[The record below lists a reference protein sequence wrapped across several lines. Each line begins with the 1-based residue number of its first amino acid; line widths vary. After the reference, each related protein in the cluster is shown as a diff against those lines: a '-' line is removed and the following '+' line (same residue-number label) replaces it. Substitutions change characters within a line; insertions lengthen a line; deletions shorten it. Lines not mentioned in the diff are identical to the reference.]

1 MRKPLKTTASFNWW
15 YGDFEHQ
22 LNACQIKF
30 NKKSRPLGFDILSL
44 PFLETTLSGQT
55 KHLVDCA
62 SMFSERKV
70 TSERML
76 RGFLVTLRKLF
87 QTFYRKKNVFV
98 FREFKKRAKCCNE
111 KVVGTWNEVARSLAV
126 KDTDTVDSDD
136 IVKLHLVNPNHVTNE
151 AYPVAHAHLHLGD
164 ARGFQ
169 NVVSCKSFSEAYVL
183 GSRFMRRVNAKNILQ
198 YIEPTVWNGAEFVF
212 ADMNK
217 ILTSNK
223 IKTTLDDRTA
233 ETFARYARK
242 KNQKEYT
249 IVVTNDERQRRT
261 CFAAFVAAGYDAS
274 EIFACDGTKKMSEKT
289 KIILY
294 DTADFFP
301 LQSFKIFR
309 AVKNEGLYVV
319 ADSKSIAS
327 VAEWI
332 KRPLSLILSCATKS
346 VNDVVVNFIL

>member
-1 MRKPLKTTASFNWW
+1 MRKPVKNTTSFNWW

-22 LNACQIKF
+22 LNACSIKF

-44 PFLETTLSGQT
+44 PFLETILSGQT

-62 SMFSERKV
+62 SMFSERKI

-76 RGFLVTLRKLF
+76 RGFLVTLKKLF
-87 QTFYRKKNVFV
+87 QTFYRKKAVFV
-98 FREFKKRAKCCNE
+98 FCEFSERSKSCNE
-111 KVVGTWNEVARSLAV
+111 KVVATWNKVARSLAV
-126 KDTDTVDSDD
+126 EDTVDSEE

-164 ARGFQ
+164 ARGFE
-169 NVVSCKSFSEAYVL
+169 NVVSCKSFSEADVL

-223 IKTTLDDRTA
+223 IKTALDDRTA
-233 ETFARYARK
+233 ETFARYARR

-249 IVVTNDERQRRT
+249 IVVTNGERQRRT
-261 CFAAFVAAGYDAS
+261 CLAAFVAAGYDAS
-274 EIFACDGTKKMSEKT
+274 EIFPCDGTKKMSEKT

-294 DTADFFP
+294 DTGDIFP

-327 VAEWI
+327 VADWI